1 MMALFGKLI
10 PIQTRSDVA
19 TATSATSA
27 TRGSDNGVKIA
38 KVAEVAVAN
47 QNEMGEKVAEVAEVA
62 VATPQRG
69 EVVMAEIAVASATP
83 GETPQQKVRR
93 ERVSKMLADS
103 PHVNHVMLV
112 DDSNPDPDYHIVA
125 MAVRNAYGGAT
136 SEILIPRAKMDI
148 WQLMEFIQQHGQSIH

>member
-27 TRGSDNGVKIA
+27 TSATRGSDNGVKIA
-38 KVAEVAVAN
+38 KVA
-47 QNEMGEKVAEVAEVA
+47 KVAEVA